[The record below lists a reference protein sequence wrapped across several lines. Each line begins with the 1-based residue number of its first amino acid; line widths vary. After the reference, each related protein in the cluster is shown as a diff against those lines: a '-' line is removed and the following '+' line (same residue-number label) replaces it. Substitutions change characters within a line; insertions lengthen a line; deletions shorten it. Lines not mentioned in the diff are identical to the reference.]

1 MMKKLV
7 SRLSVQREPL
17 LRAGFYV
24 AIILLAAFSAVA
36 QTQRPNFNRP
46 QTFDAQHYV
55 IRATFDRVNKKVFGD
70 TTISLKPLINGFT
83 TVELDAIGLN
93 FQTVKLEPSGADLKF
108 RTLPGKVVITLDNAY
123 SKDELVTI
131 SLKYAASPKKG
142 VYFVAAQSDNGGN
155 EIHSDQIWTQGEPDE
170 ARHWFPSFDFPGD
183 KATTEQFIT
192 AEKGETVVGNGELV
206 EKIQNGDGP
215 SATVIWH
222 YNMHVPLP
230 VYLVSFVVGKYVKL
244 EEKYK
249 NIPLGYYIYPGREQ
263 TARNAYA
270 DTAAMMK
277 YFEQQTGVDFPYN
290 KYDQTVVAGFEFG
303 GMENITATTMADTFI
318 FLADT
323 EFGRNEVMDLVS
335 HELAHS
341 WFGNL
346 VTCRNWA
353 ELWLNEGFAT
363 YMEAAFREKKYGRE
377 DYLRKVQLDAAE
389 FIIDDA
395 ISRKRHPLYNL
406 RAGKVAELFDNSA
419 TTYHK
424 GGAVLH
430 TLREQIGA
438 RAFWSGV
445 NIYLNRHKFG
455 SVESTDLRK
464 AMEEASG
471 ESLGWFFD
479 QWIYSGGLPKLTIR
493 QIYNA
498 KAKTL
503 TLVTMQTQKPDVI
516 TPTVF
521 RVPLEVVIKK
531 AGTEQIE
538 KIEITK
544 RRQFFNFKISTRPQE
559 IVVDPEL
566 KIPIKRVDLRPI
578 ELGVAQNN

>member
-1 MMKKLV
+1 MQYKFPSLLLH
-7 SRLSVQREPL
+7 SGLRAPL
-17 LRAGFYV
+17 LRAGFCTS
-24 AIILLAAFSAVA
+24 IFLLATFSAVA
-36 QTQRPNFNRP
+36 QTRRPNFNRP
-46 QTFDAQHYV
+46 QTFDAQHYI
-55 IRATFDRVNKKVFGD
+55 IRASFDRANKKVIGD
-70 TTISLKPLINGFT
+70 TTVSLKPLRDGFT
-83 TVELDAIGLN
+83 TVELDAVDFT
-93 FQTVKLEPSGADLKF
+93 FQSVKLEPSGIDLKHKN
-108 RTLPGKVVITLDNAY
+108 LAGKIAITLDKAY
-123 SKDELVTI
+123 GPDDMI
-131 SLKYAASPKKG
+131 AIRLKYTASPKKG
-142 VYFVAAQSDNGGN
+142 VYFVAAQNDNRGS
-155 EIHSDQIWTQGEPDE
+155 EIHSSQIWTQGEPDE
-170 ARHWFPSFDFPGD
+170 ARYWFPSFDFPSD
-183 KATTEQFIT
+183 KATTEQYIT

-206 EKIQNGDGP
+206 EKIQNADGGE
-215 SATVIWH
+215 TWH
-222 YNMHVPLP
+222 YKMPVPLP

-244 EEKYK
+244 EDKYK

-263 TARNAYA
+263 TARNAYS

-277 YFEQQTGVDFPYN
+277 HFEEKTGVDFPYN

-323 EFGRNEVMDLVS
+323 EFGRGEVLDLVS

-363 YMEAAFREKKYGRE
+363 YLEAVFREQKYGRE
-377 DYLRKVQLDAAE
+377 DYLRKVRTDAGE
-389 FIIDDA
+389 FIIDDS
-395 ISRKRHPLYNL
+395 INRKRHPLYDL
-406 RAGKVAELFDNSA
+406 RADKVSELFDNAS

-424 GGAVLH
+424 GGAVIH
-430 TLREQIGA
+430 TLREQIGTP
-438 RAFWSGV
+438 AFWKGV

-471 ESLGWFFD
+471 ENLGWFFE
-479 QWIYSGGLPKLTIR
+479 QWVYSGGLPKLTIR

-503 TLVTMQTQKPDVI
+503 TLVTMQTQKPDAI
-516 TPTVF
+516 TPAAF
-521 RVPLEVVIKK
+521 RLPLEITI
-531 AGTEQIE
+531 ATSGTEKRE

-544 RRQFFNFKISTRPQE
+544 RRQVFSFKVAAKPDGVDI
-559 IVVDPEL
+559 DPEL
-566 KIPIKRVDLRPI
+566 KIPVKRVDLRPVEI
-578 ELGVAQNN
+578 GAAPRN

>member
-1 MMKKLV
+1 MKFTRRFSCILQAV
-7 SRLSVQREPL
+7 
-17 LRAGFYV
+17 
-24 AIILLAAFSAVA
+24 IIFVAAFSAIA
-36 QTQRPNFNRP
+36 QTPRPNFNRP

-55 IRATFDRVNKKVFGD
+55 IRASFDRTNKKVFGD
-70 TTISLKPLINGFT
+70 TTVLLKPLAADFRYF
-83 TVELDAIGLN
+83 ELDAAALT
-93 FQTVKLEPSGADLKF
+93 FASVKLEPTG
-108 RTLPGKVVITLDNAY
+108 RELPYSVFGQKIKVILDRAY
-123 SKDELVTI
+123 GPEETI
-131 SLKYAASPKKG
+131 SIRFRYTATPKKG
-142 VYFVAAQSDNGGN
+142 VYFVAGQNDSRGS
-155 EIHSDQIWTQGEPDE
+155 EIRSSQIWTQGEPDE
-170 ARHWFPSFDFPGD
+170 ARHWFPSFDFPSD
-183 KATTEQFIT
+183 KATSEQYIT

-206 EKIQNGDGP
+206 EKIQNSDG
-215 SATVIWH
+215 SETWH
-222 YNMHVPLP
+222 YRMPVPLP
-230 VYLVSFVVGKYVKL
+230 VYLVSFVVGKYVRL
-244 EEKYK
+244 EDKYK

-270 DTAAMMK
+270 DTAAMIK
-277 YFEQQTGVDFPYN
+277 YFEEQTGVDFPYN

-323 EFGRNEVMDLVS
+323 EFGRGEVLDLVS

-363 YMEAAFREKKYGRE
+363 YLEAVFREHKYGRE
-377 DYLRKVQLDAAE
+377 DYLRKVRLDAGE
-389 FIIDDA
+389 FIIDDS
-395 ISRKRHPLYNL
+395 INRKRHPLYNL
-406 RAGKVAELFDNSA
+406 RADRVSELFDNAS

-430 TLREQIGA
+430 TLREQTGTQ
-438 RAFWSGV
+438 AFWRGV

-455 SVESTDLRK
+455 SVESADLRK

-471 ESLGWFFD
+471 QNLGWFFD
-479 QWIYSGGLPKLTIR
+479 QWVYSGGLPKLSIR

-516 TPTVF
+516 TPAVF
-521 RVPLEVVIKK
+521 RVPLEIVIENSG
-531 AGTEQIE
+531 AGRAAEL
-538 KIEITK
+538 EITK
-544 RRQFFNFKISTRPQE
+544 RRQIFTFKVTAKPTGL
-559 IVVDPEL
+559 VVDPEL
-566 KIPIKRVDLRPI
+566 KIPVKRVDLRPI
-578 ELGVAQNN
+578 ELGVAPRS